1 MFSIENITAN
11 NGWAMA
17 VAGALIVMTGLS
29 VLSLVISQFHKVVDL
44 IEKSKQA
51 KNKVSAATVSVAPEE
66 HDATPSEPADIH
78 ETAKLYQT
86 AASVLGKEFELR
98 KLYALAAEKQLPH
111 PHLSIRSMREAGII
125 VPVGDG
131 VFTWT

>member
-17 VAGALIVMTGLS
+17 LAGAIIVMTGLS
-29 VLSLVISQFHKVVDL
+29 VLSLVISQLHKLVAL
-44 IEKSKQA
+44 FEKKDPA
-51 KNKVSAATVSVAPEE
+51 KTKGPAAAVPESPVAAAIS
-66 HDATPSEPADIH
+66 DPADMA

-86 AASVLGKEFELR
+86 AAGELDREFELR
-98 KLYALAAEKQLPH
+98 QLYAVAAQKQMPH

-125 VPVGDG
+125 VPAGDG
-131 VFTWT
+131 LFTWA